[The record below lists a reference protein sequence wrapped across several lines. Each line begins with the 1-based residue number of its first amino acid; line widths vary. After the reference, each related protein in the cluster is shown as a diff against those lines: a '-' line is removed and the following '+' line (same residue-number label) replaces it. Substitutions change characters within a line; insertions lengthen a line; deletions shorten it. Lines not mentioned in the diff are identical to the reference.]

1 MEMRISTLG
10 SDFLWG
16 VSTASYQIEGST
28 TADGRGK
35 SIWDSFCEEPGRVKN
50 GDSGEF
56 ACDSYKRWPEDV
68 DLLRE
73 LGVGAYRFSIA
84 WPRIQPTGS
93 GKPNQAGLDYYKRLA
108 DAVRAADIE
117 PWAALY
123 HWDLPQPLE
132 DSGGWPARDT
142 ALRFA
147 DYAGLCFEALGGSIR
162 NWATFNEPWCS
173 AFLGYGSGEHAPGKR
188 DRAKAYA
195 ATHHLLLAHGLALRS
210 FRDGGMKG
218 SIGIVINPAKP
229 RPATARAEDQAASA
243 RASMERTGLW
253 LDPLFKGTYPEE
265 HLRDNG
271 VRMPIEPGDMDL
283 ISAPMDY
290 VGVNYYNE
298 DAVRALPKDD
308 AHPEG
313 FCQVP
318 TWQPK
323 TAMGWDVEPEG
334 LTRILKYMA
343 ELWPVKA
350 FYVTENGAA
359 YEDVQGADGRIRD
372 TERIAYYQGH
382 VAAIERAVAAG
393 VPLKGYFAWTLMDNF
408 EWAHGYDKRFGLV
421 AVDRATG
428 DRVKKDSYYYYRDV
442 VAGYR
447 PW

>member
-1 MEMRISTLG
+1 MEQRRSTLG
-10 SDFLWG
+10 PDFLWG

-35 SIWDSFCEEPGRVKN
+35 SIWDSFCEQPGRVKN

-56 ACDSYKRWPEDV
+56 ACDSYRRWPEDIE
-68 DLLRE
+68 LLRE

-84 WPRIQPTGS
+84 WPRVQPEGR

-108 DAVRAADIE
+108 DAVRAAGIE

-123 HWDLPQPLE
+123 HWDLPQTLE

-147 DYAGLCFEALGGSIR
+147 EYAGLCFDALGASIR
-162 NWATFNEPWCS
+162 YWATFNEPWCS
-173 AFLGYGSGEHAPGKR
+173 AFLGYASGEHAPGR
-188 DRAKAYA
+188 RERAKAYA
-195 ATHHLLLAHGLALRS
+195 AAHHLLLAHGLALRS
-210 FRDGGMKG
+210 FREGGAKG

-229 RPATARAEDQAASA
+229 RPATARAEDQAASE
-243 RASMERTGLW
+243 RASVERTGLW
-253 LDPLFKGTYPEE
+253 LDPLFKGSYPEE
-265 HLRDNG
+265 HLRDHG
-271 VRMPIEPGDMDL
+271 VRMPIEPGDMAL
-283 ISAPMDY
+283 ISALVDY

-298 DAVRALPKDD
+298 DAVRAVPKSA

-313 FCQVP
+313 FAYVP

-334 LTRILKYMA
+334 LTRILKFMA
-343 ELWPVKA
+343 DGWPVKA
-350 FYVTENGAA
+350 LYVTENGAA
-359 YEDVQGADGRIRD
+359 YEDIEDADGRIRD
-372 TERIAYYQGH
+372 GQRIAYYQGH

-421 AVDRATG
+421 AVDRSTG
-428 DRVKKDSYYYYRDV
+428 NRVKKDSFYYYRDA

-447 PW
+447 P